1 MSHAKSAKAAKGAGG
16 EREVGIYKN
25 VSNAAA
31 RTWMAGRREGCLH

>member
-1 MSHAKSAKAAKGAGG
+1 MSHAKSPKAAKGAGG

-31 RTWMAGRREGCLH
+31 RTRMDGRREGCPH